1 MTTIM
6 DLSFPGQRT
15 ATATLCIPLDSV
27 YMPGP
32 RIGKSEYGFFGCDTW
47 LRIFQNDSQKSHWL
61 HSSIKF
67 ANPVTCT
74 KILSTFFQDQTLWSL
89 NWGVPKEKFHC
100 ILHVHVGLLILNL
113 SNAWLTRLDCSQSPI
128 FSWDRRGPLDF
139 QMYRGG
145 RASVIIAVGVW
156 GREKWR
162 DYNNITAA
170 RVHGACCTSNADVWL
185 VIRQ

>member
-1 MTTIM
+1 M

-100 ILHVHVGLLILNL
+100 ILHVHLGLLILNL
-113 SNAWLTRLDCSQSPI
+113 GNAWLTRLDCSQSLI
-128 FSWDRRGPLDF
+128 FSWDRRGPLVF

-145 RASVIIAVGVW
+145 RAGVW
-156 GREKWR
+156 DYSCRGGGEKNR
-162 DYNNITAA
+162 GTVITSLQLVFTE
-170 RVHGACCTSNADVWL
+170 RVVPAMQMSDWSLDSRC
-185 VIRQ
+185 